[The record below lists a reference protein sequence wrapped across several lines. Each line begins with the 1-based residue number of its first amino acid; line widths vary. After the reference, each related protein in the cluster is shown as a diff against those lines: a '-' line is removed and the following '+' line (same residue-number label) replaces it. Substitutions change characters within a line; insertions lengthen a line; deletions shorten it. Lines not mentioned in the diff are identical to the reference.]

1 MATQTTTAA
10 DAFYKQLGRMYGTY
24 TGGFVAFIVL
34 LAILEQVGVPN
45 KILGYLFVFF
55 TLAVYAIIG
64 VATRTAQI
72 SEYYVAGR
80 RVPAFYNG
88 MATGADWMSAAS
100 FVGMAGSLFLLGYD
114 GIAWVLGW
122 TGGFVLVSILVGPY
136 LRKFGAYTVPDF
148 LSFRYGGNFARF
160 LGVLVLVCCSF
171 TYVTAQI
178 FGTGIIASRFLGM
191 QFEIAVFAG
200 LVGILLCAMLGG
212 MRAVTWTQIAQY
224 IVLIVAYL
232 TPIVILSTQHYG
244 IPIPELTYGKAIAE
258 ITARE
263 QQLVRDGLAVL
274 CTKDACPPGTLRP
287 HIQPFMNYTPLNYFG
302 IIFCMMVGTASL
314 PHILMRYFTTPSV
327 KEARDSVAWSLLFI
341 FLLYFSA
348 PAYAAFSKLEVYTN
362 IIGANI
368 DALKPWIFQWGELG
382 LIQICGKNAASLQAA
397 VDACKAI
404 AGHGGVLRFQDFVIN
419 TDVIVLSTPEIA
431 GLPYVISGLVAA
443 GGLAA
448 ALSTAD
454 GLLLAIANAL
464 SHDIYYKMITPL
476 RAGNRNI
483 VVGVIVAVVV
493 LGIYWFLAV
502 PSPVVINWSWMPLGA
517 IQWRWLLLGG
527 LVILGLVVAPFW
539 GAANEVA
546 KRLIVARVLLLLVA
560 VASASLA
567 STRPSDILAMVG
579 WAFSLAMAGNFPALV
594 MGIWWKRATT
604 TGAICG
610 IIAGWGICL
619 FYLVVSRYFPQ
630 MGVTYFGMTSLL
642 NPETGQA
649 LINVSQIMA
658 DPKWLADVPASAANP
673 LANKV
678 GWFDLNNINC
688 GLLGMPLGFLVIYVV
703 SLMGKAPSREM
714 QAFIDEIRKPRGRTV
729 LEEKT

>member
-1 MATQTTTAA
+1 MTTQTTSTAA
-10 DAFYKQLGRMYGTY
+10 DAFYKQLGRMYATY
-24 TGGFVAFIVL
+24 TGGFIAFIVL
-34 LAILEQVGVPN
+34 LAIMEQVGVPN
-45 KILGYLFVFF
+45 KVLGYLFVFF
-55 TLAVYAIIG
+55 TLAVYAVIG
-64 VATRTAQI
+64 VMTRTAQL

-148 LSFRYGGNFARF
+148 LSFRFGGKFARF
-160 LGVLVLVCCSF
+160 LGVIVLVCCSF

-178 FGTGIIASRFLGM
+178 YGTGLIASRFLGM
-191 QFEIAVFAG
+191 NFEIAVFAG

-224 IVLIVAYL
+224 IVLIIAYL
-232 TPIVILSTQHYG
+232 TPIVILSTQRYG
-244 IPIPELTYGKAIAE
+244 IPIPELTYGQAILE

-263 QQLVRDGLAVL
+263 QQLVKDGLAIL

-362 IIGANI
+362 IIGSNVSS
-368 DALKPWIFQWGELG
+368 LKPWLFTWGELG
-382 LIQICGKNAASLQAA
+382 LIQICGKNAASLDAA
-397 VDACKAI
+397 IAACKAI
-404 AGHGGVLRFQDFVIN
+404 AGHPGVVRFSDFVIN

-431 GLPYVISGLVAA
+431 GLPDVISGLVAA

-464 SHDIYYKMITPL
+464 SHDIYYKMLDP
-476 RAGNRNI
+476 N
-483 VVGVIVAVVV
+483 
-493 LGIYWFLAV
+493 
-502 PSPVVINWSWMPLGA
+502 
-517 IQWRWLLLGG
+517 
-527 LVILGLVVAPFW
+527 APTIR
-539 GAANEVA
+539 
-546 KRLIVARVLLLLVA
+546 RLTVARVLLFFVA
-560 VASASLA
+560 VASAALA
-567 STRPSDILAMVG
+567 ATRPSDILAMVG
-579 WAFSLAMAGNFPALV
+579 WAFSLAMAGNFPAIVL
-594 MGIWWKRATT
+594 GIWWKRATT
-604 TGAICG
+604 AGAICG
-610 IIAGWGICL
+610 IMAGWGICL

-630 MGVTYFGMTSLL
+630 AGVTYFGMSSLL

-649 LINVSQIMA
+649 LINVAQVMA
-658 DPKWLADVPASAANP
+658 DPRWLADVPASAANP
-673 LANKV
+673 MANRV

-703 SLMGKAPSREM
+703 SLMTKAPSAEM
-714 QAFIDEIRKPRGRTV
+714 AAFIDEIRKPRGRTV
-729 LEEKT
+729 LEEKS